1 MPEIMPENVPNQKVG
16 GGRLASLDC
25 KNLKTWG
32 ELQATLYLDTNL

>member
-1 MPEIMPENVPNQKVG
+1 MPEIMPENIPNERG
-16 GGRLASLDC
+16 GKRFASLDC